1 MPVITA
7 LLRAAAI
14 VATTLPTL
22 AHAALP
28 PAGSLYKLNV
38 SASFEP
44 SFVDCWTFSTNG
56 RFIHSPML
64 KNFPYQ
70 LSKLNTQAGQFEAI
84 WVGRVSIAF
93 AGATSGTTIT
103 GDAVDANTRTYHFT
117 GTQVSSCAGVP
128 TALPGHGGFLT
139 H

>member
-1 MPVITA
+1 MPVTAA
-7 LLRAAAI
+7 LLRAAALAAI
-14 VATTLPTL
+14 ALPTM

-38 SASFEP
+38 TTSFEP

-56 RFIHSPML
+56 TFIHSPML
-64 KNFPYQ
+64 KTFPYQ
-70 LSKLNTQAGQFEAI
+70 LANLNTQAGQFQAI

-93 AGATSGTTIT
+93 SGAASGTSISGT
-103 GDAVDANTRTYHFT
+103 AVNARTRTYHFT
-117 GTQVSSCAGVP
+117 GTQVSSCAGIQAP
-128 TALPGHGGFLT
+128 LPGQGGFLT

>member
-1 MPVITA
+1 MPTTNIILRTA
-7 LLRAAAI
+7 ALAAMA
-14 VATTLPTL
+14 LPTL

-38 SASFEP
+38 NTSFEP
-44 SFVDCWTFSTNG
+44 SFVDCWTFSSNG
-56 RFIHSPML
+56 RFIHSPRL

-70 LSKLNTQAGQFEAI
+70 LGNLNTQAGQFQAI

-93 AGATSGTTIT
+93 SGATSGSAIS
-103 GDAVDANTRTYHFT
+103 GNAVDASDRTYSFT
-117 GTQVSSCAGVP
+117 GTQVSSCAGQP
-128 TALPGHGGFLT
+128 TSATSQGWSVT

>member
-1 MPVITA
+1 MPTTSII
-7 LLRAAAI
+7 LRAAA
-14 VATTLPTL
+14 VAVVALPTL

-38 SASFEP
+38 TTSFEP

-70 LSKLNTQAGQFEAI
+70 LASLNTRAGQFQAI

-93 AGATSGTTIT
+93 SGATSGSTIS
-103 GDAVDANTRTYHFT
+103 GNAVDANVRTYSFT
-117 GTQVSSCAGVP
+117 GTQVSSCAGQP
-128 TALPGHGGFLT
+128 TGAANHGWSVT

>member
-1 MPVITA
+1 MPVTA
-7 LLRAAAI
+7 IALRTAILAAI
-14 VATTLPTL
+14 ALPSL

-28 PAGSLYKLNV
+28 PAGSLYKLAV
-38 SASFEP
+38 ATSFEP

-56 RFIHSPML
+56 RFIHSPQL

-70 LSKLNTQAGQFEAI
+70 LSGLNTKAGDFQAI

-93 AGATSGTTIT
+93 SGVANGSSIS
-103 GDAVDANTRTYHFT
+103 GDAVDAADRTYSFT
-117 GTQVSSCAGVP
+117 GTKVSSCAGIP
-128 TALPGHGGFLT
+128 AGDASKGGFLT

>member
-1 MPVITA
+1 MPATA
-7 LLRAAAI
+7 IALRTAI
-14 VATTLPTL
+14 LTAIALPSL

-28 PAGSLYKLNV
+28 PAGNLYKLTV
-38 SASFEP
+38 TTSFEP
-44 SFVDCWTFSTNG
+44 NFVDCWTFSTNG

-84 WVGRVSIAF
+84 WAGRVSIAF
-93 AGATSGTTIT
+93 SGATSGTTIT
-103 GDAVDANTRTYHFT
+103 GDAVDANTRSYHFT
-117 GTQVSSCAGVP
+117 GTQISSCAGVP